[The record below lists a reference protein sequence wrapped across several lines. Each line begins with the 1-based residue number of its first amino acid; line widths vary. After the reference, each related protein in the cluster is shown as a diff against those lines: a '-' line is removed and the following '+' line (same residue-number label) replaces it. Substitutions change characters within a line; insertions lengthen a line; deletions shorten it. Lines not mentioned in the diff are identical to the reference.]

1 MAKHVDNPS
10 YSACV
15 VYTKYLY
22 LPSTV
27 IIAQV
32 LVAPSKQLKQ
42 IIQFEHNIVKNLNW
56 QETDQLGVCR
66 RG

>member
-27 IIAQV
+27 SRDYSASASGTEQTT
-32 LVAPSKQLKQ
+32 
-42 IIQFEHNIVKNLNW
+42 
-56 QETDQLGVCR
+56 ETNNSI
-66 RG
+66 